1 MALLEICCYSMECA
15 LTAQQNGADRV
26 ELCAAPKRGLNAVVG
41 CTEIRAPAVTIP
53 VHPIIRPRGGDFCY
67 SDGEFA
73 AILEDVR
80 TVRELG
86 FPGLVTGVLDVDGN
100 VDMPRME
107 KIMAAA
113 GPLAVTFHR
122 AFDMCANSLNTLNNL
137 AELGIV
143 RVLTSGQKSD
153 ALQGLSKIMEL
164 IAHRDAPIIM
174 AGAGVRA
181 ENLHHFLD
189 AGCWKSIAPRER
201 GKPHRCVIVIK
212 DCPCHQMHTR
222 TSIRVMS

>member
-41 CTEIRAPAVTIP
+41 GVLKSVRQRVTIP

-107 KIMAAA
+107 K
-113 GPLAVTFHR
+113 
-122 AFDMCANSLNTLNNL
+122 
-137 AELGIV
+137 
-143 RVLTSGQKSD
+143 
-153 ALQGLSKIMEL
+153 
-164 IAHRDAPIIM
+164 
-174 AGAGVRA
+174 
-181 ENLHHFLD
+181 
-189 AGCWKSIAPRER
+189 
-201 GKPHRCVIVIK
+201 
-212 DCPCHQMHTR
+212 
-222 TSIRVMS
+222 